1 MEKKKQNKTLHENCR
16 HENFVN
22 IQLNIR
28 LLLGKFRNKQ
38 RKKMSDSKLIMSKT
52 SKKCSEK
59 KQTNKKRRHDKE
71 RIKEDSYMPNFRVNQ
86 VHDDYLLL
94 H

>member
-52 SKKCSEK
+52 SKKCTEK
-59 KQTNKKRRHDKE
+59 KTNKQKK
-71 RIKEDSYMPNFRVNQ
+71 KTG
-86 VHDDYLLL
+86 
-94 H
+94 